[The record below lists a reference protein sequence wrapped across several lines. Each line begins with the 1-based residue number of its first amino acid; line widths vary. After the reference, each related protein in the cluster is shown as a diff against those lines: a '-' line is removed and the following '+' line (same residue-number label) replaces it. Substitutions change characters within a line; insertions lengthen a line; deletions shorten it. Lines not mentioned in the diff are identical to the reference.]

1 MKREKFIDTTH
12 LCKIAI
18 CIVLLC
24 SLLSMPNA
32 ARSATVS
39 EEPAQKM
46 LHLINEER
54 KAYALPAYLPSP
66 ILQQAAQTKLD
77 DMMRLNYFAHES
89 PTYGDVRNLLAH
101 FGLNTHC
108 SENIARYGSLEKAHA
123 ALMTSPSHR
132 RNILARGFNAV
143 GIAAARLPS
152 GGYMVVQIF
161 ARV

>member
-12 LCKIAI
+12 LCKIAV

-24 SLLSMPNA
+24 SLLFVPKI
-32 ARSATVS
+32 ARSVTVS
-39 EEPAQKM
+39 DESAQKM
-46 LHLINEER
+46 LALTNMER
-54 KAYALPAYLPSP
+54 EKQGLPAYQVSP

-89 PTYGDVRNLLAH
+89 PTYGDVSQLLAH
-101 FGLNTHC
+101 FGLNVRC

-132 RNILARGFNAV
+132 RNILAHGFNAV